1 MNHKKINKSW
11 TTKAAMEQVYKLNLW
26 GANEMKF
33 YSGEGSHH
41 SKYVKPYIT
50 VISSFLS
57 SFSIPPVVCDLGCGD
72 FNIGRQ
78 LVKYSSKYIGVDIVN
93 DLILFN
99 KKIFNQKQL
108 EFKCLD
114 LAKDSIPAGD
124 CAIIRQVFQH
134 LSNNEV
140 KQILNKLHQF
150 KFVIITEHIPKYN
163 FIPNIDILSGQGI
176 RLKKKSG
183 LDVTSAPFNFKVID
197 KKQLLKVNINNKDE
211 LMVTTLYQ
219 MF

>member
-1 MNHKKINKSW
+1 MYQKKIKKPW
-11 TTKAAMEQVYKLNLW
+11 ATRAAMEQVYDLNLW
-26 GANEMKF
+26 GANETKF

-41 SKYVKPYIT
+41 SNYVEPYIT
-50 VISSFLS
+50 VVSSFLS

-78 LVKYSSKYIGVDIVN
+78 LVKYSSNYIGVDIVN
-93 DLILFN
+93 DLILHN

-134 LSNNEV
+134 LSNDEV
-140 KQILNKLHQF
+140 QQILNKLYQF

-163 FIPNIDILSGQGI
+163 FIPNIDILSGQGN

-183 LDVTSAPFNFKVID
+183 LDLASPPFNFKVID
-197 KKQLLKVNINNKDE
+197 KKQLLKVNVINKDE
-211 LMVTTLYQ
+211 LMVTTQYQ

>member
-1 MNHKKINKSW
+1 MYQKKIKKPW
-11 TTKAAMEQVYKLNLW
+11 ATRAAMEQVYDLNLW

-41 SKYVKPYIT
+41 SKYVEPYIT
-50 VISSFLS
+50 VVSSFLS

-78 LVKYSSKYIGVDIVN
+78 LVKYSSNYIGVDIVN

-134 LSNNEV
+134 LSNGEV
-140 KQILNKLHQF
+140 QQILKKLYQF
-150 KFVIITEHIPKYN
+150 KFVIITEHIPKHN
-163 FIPNIDILSGQGI
+163 FIPNIDIISGQGI
-176 RLKKKSG
+176 RLKKNSG
-183 LDVTSAPFNFKVID
+183 LDVTSAPFNFKAID
-197 KKQLLKVNINNKDE
+197 KKQLLKLNVNSKDQ
-211 LMVTTLYQ
+211 LIVTTLYQ

>member
-1 MNHKKINKSW
+1 MCHKKIKTPW
-11 TTKAAMEQVYKLNLW
+11 ATRAAMEQVYQLNLW
-26 GANEMKF
+26 GANETKF

-41 SKYVKPYIT
+41 SNYVEPYIT
-50 VISSFLS
+50 VVSSFLS

-78 LVKYSSKYIGVDIVN
+78 LVKYSSNYIGVDIVN
-93 DLILFN
+93 DLILHN
-99 KKIFNQKQL
+99 KKIYTQKKL
-108 EFKCLD
+108 EFRCLD
-114 LAKDSIPAGD
+114 IANDPIPRGD

-134 LSNNEV
+134 LSNDEV
-140 KQILNKLHQF
+140 QQILNKLYQF

-163 FIPNIDILSGQGI
+163 FIPNIDILSGQGN

-183 LDVTSAPFNFKVID
+183 LDLASPPFNFKVID
-197 KKQLLKVNINNKDE
+197 KKQLLKVNVINKDE
-211 LMVTTLYQ
+211 LMVTTQYQ

>member
-1 MNHKKINKSW
+1 MCHKKIKTPW
-11 TTKAAMEQVYKLNLW
+11 ATRAAMEQVYDLNLW
-26 GANEMKF
+26 GANETKF

-41 SKYVKPYIT
+41 SNYVEPYIT
-50 VISSFLS
+50 VVSSFLS

-78 LVKYSSKYIGVDIVN
+78 LVKYSSNYIGVDIVN
-93 DLILFN
+93 DLILHN

-134 LSNNEV
+134 LSNDEV
-140 KQILNKLHQF
+140 QQILNKLYQF

-163 FIPNIDILSGQGI
+163 FIPNIDILSGQGN

-183 LDVTSAPFNFKVID
+183 LDLASPPFNFKVID
-197 KKQLLKVNINNKDE
+197 KKQLLKVNVINKDE
-211 LMVTTLYQ
+211 LMVTTQYQ
-219 MF
+219 MY

>member
-1 MNHKKINKSW
+1 MNHKKIKKSW
-11 TTKAAMEQVYKLNLW
+11 TTKAAMEQVYQLNLW

-41 SKYVKPYIT
+41 SKYVEPYIT
-50 VISSFLS
+50 VVSSFLS

-78 LVKYSSKYIGVDIVN
+78 LVRYCSNYIGVDIVN

-114 LAKDSIPAGD
+114 LTNDPIPAGD

-140 KQILNKLHQF
+140 QQILNKLYQF

-197 KKQLLKVNINNKDE
+197 KKQLLKVNVSNKDE

>member
-1 MNHKKINKSW
+1 MCHKKIKTPW
-11 TTKAAMEQVYKLNLW
+11 ATRAAMEQVYQLNLW
-26 GANEMKF
+26 GANETKF

-41 SKYVKPYIT
+41 SNYVEPYIT

-78 LVKYSSKYIGVDIVN
+78 LVKYSSNYIGVDIVN
-93 DLILFN
+93 DLILHN
-99 KKIFNQKQL
+99 KKIYTQKKL
-108 EFKCLD
+108 EFRCLD
-114 LAKDSIPAGD
+114 IANDPIPRGD

-134 LSNNEV
+134 LSNDEV
-140 KQILNKLHQF
+140 QQILNKLYQF

-163 FIPNIDILSGQGI
+163 FIPNIDILSGQGN

-183 LDVTSAPFNFKVID
+183 LDLASPPFNFKVID
-197 KKQLLKVNINNKDE
+197 KKQLLKVNVINKDE
-211 LMVTTLYQ
+211 LMVTTQYQ

>member
-1 MNHKKINKSW
+1 MCHKKIKTPW
-11 TTKAAMEQVYKLNLW
+11 ATRAAMEQVYDLNLW
-26 GANEMKF
+26 GANKTKF

-41 SKYVKPYIT
+41 SNYVKPYIT
-50 VISSFLS
+50 VVSSFLS

-78 LVKYSSKYIGVDIVN
+78 LVKYSNNYIGVDIVN
-93 DLILFN
+93 DLILHN

-114 LAKDSIPAGD
+114 LVKDSIPAGD

-134 LSNNEV
+134 LSNDEV
-140 KQILNKLHQF
+140 QQILNKLYQF
-150 KFVIITEHIPKYN
+150 KFVIITEHIPKHN
-163 FIPNIDILSGQGI
+163 FIPNIDIISGQGI
-176 RLKKKSG
+176 RLKKNSG
-183 LDVTSAPFNFKVID
+183 LDVTSAPFNFKAID
-197 KKQLLKVNINNKDE
+197 KKQLLKLNVNSKDQ
-211 LMVTTLYQ
+211 LIVTTLYQ